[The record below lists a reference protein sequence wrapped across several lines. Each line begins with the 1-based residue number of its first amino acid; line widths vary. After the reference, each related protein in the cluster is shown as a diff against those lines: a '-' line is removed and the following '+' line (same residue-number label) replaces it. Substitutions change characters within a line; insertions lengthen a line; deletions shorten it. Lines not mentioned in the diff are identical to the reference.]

1 MSYVGQPLKRV
12 EDPRLITGKGLFVD
26 DVKLPTMLYAA
37 FHRSPHAHARIR
49 SIDVS
54 AARQAPGVVAVLT
67 GNDIEGVLGAIP
79 PRVLA
84 EWEMDELHAPELPV
98 LAKDKAFFVG
108 QTVAV
113 VVAQEGSTGGNVR

>member
-1 MSYVGQPLKRV
+1 MRYVGQPLKRF

-54 AARQAPGVVAVLT
+54 AALDVDGIVAISCM
-67 GNDIEGVLGAIP
+67 DAASRSMPSKMPPAITS
-79 PRVLA
+79 LS
-84 EWEMDELHAPELPV
+84 LNLP
-98 LAKDKAFFVG
+98 AN
-108 QTVAV
+108 
-113 VVAQEGSTGGNVR
+113 S

>member
-1 MSYVGQPLKRV
+1 MSYVGQPLKRF

-79 PRVLA
+79 WGVLT
-84 EWEMDELHAPELPV
+84 LRL
-98 LAKDKAFFVG
+98 
-108 QTVAV
+108 
-113 VVAQEGSTGGNVR
+113 GGLSQPWARQWF